1 MVVGEAMNSSE
12 FSMSRSDP
20 RIRLGVPGRLRFGWK
35 HSAETEASIVDIS
48 KSGMCVHCEAQL
60 GLGME
65 VKAILGNARE
75 DLKLYRVVWFRNAES
90 SEHGFDV
97 GLELKP

>member
-1 MVVGEAMNSSE
+1 MNSSG
-12 FSMSRSDP
+12 FSISRCDP
-20 RIRLGVPGRLRFGWK
+20 RTRLGVPGRLRYGWK
-35 HSAETEASIVDIS
+35 HSAETKASIVDIS

-75 DLKLYRVVWFRNAES
+75 DLKLYRVVWFRKTES
-90 SEHGFDV
+90 SDHGFIV
-97 GLELKP
+97 GLELKPPRIAES